1 MANNNRYSGQ
11 PTYSKDVCGLMRRI
25 NALESLVN
33 FLPLTQFS
41 EVVDFDVY
49 DGRLYCLCWEKETS
63 EPANWVIRIYET
75 ATGAFVQK
83 YIVPIERMTA
93 GSSYTLPDEDEVFN
107 AYPRI
112 CVGGGFIYMP
122 GARRRDDQ
130 PNTWQDS
137 GRSDYWDQGGQGT
150 TYTAASSRGA
160 FWRFRLDGTDP
171 EMMLFDDLDFYW
183 DRNAV
188 NFDWTAPMRVPGG
201 GGFSGSGSV
210 TGHAWSTEY
219 YYFDRQ
225 IGQIGQIHYCDGR
238 IYGIVQGG
246 RANFLSFPADT
257 LYGQNTYDFSLKQ
270 NGLAS
275 QIFCVEGDFS
285 RAYPVVESAE
295 EVQIDSSTIGQYNYY
310 SVIPLPSPASAMA
323 CCPHGDYL
331 YFDGGGDQLPALSQL
346 LTYTPQFSRIL
357 ANGDEA
363 STPLNLHQA
372 FSPTLTS
379 LSVYPT
385 SSYGG
390 ASLVAKYHAAL
401 YATDGT
407 DLFALEYHP
416 GASGG
421 VTTKFRR
428 YTLGSGAF
436 VDEYDMSPAQIR
448 MVDGQLWCA
457 FRYNAGRLAGTSYDV
472 IQSYVDVYDPATMT
486 LVRRIIIGDPMGQ
499 TEWFAVS
506 NSSQTSMGTPDS
518 GVAVPDLERLAQSG
532 VIKSPLHITQMRE
545 ALVRLAPFFIAPSG
559 NPLHLNGTNDPENLY
574 ALAMGTRTNYGATG
588 GTRYSWTRALQD
600 MLENSI
606 VGVEGDGNNY
616 VCIRDHT
623 AQLSNKPGLGVN
635 WRTYW
640 RVFSSSEDTEG
651 RTTLIWTVDTFYGIH
666 KTYDIDIGEI
676 DEVVS
681 LLEYTPTGATP

>member
-75 ATGAFVQK
+75 ATGTFVQK

-122 GARRRDDQ
+122 GAFKRDDQ
-130 PNTWQDS
+130 PYGWQDS
-137 GRSDYWDQGGQGT
+137 GRSDYAFFGGH
-150 TYTAASSRGA
+150 YYRAKSRGA

-171 EMMLFDDLDFYW
+171 EMMHFDEKDFYNYPPSGNNDQDW
-183 DRNAV
+183 D
-188 NFDWTAPMRVPGG
+188 APFRAPGG
-201 GGFSGSGSV
+201 CGFSEFEYGYGGWFYTNMFYLDQKIGS
-210 TGHAWSTEY
+210 
-219 YYFDRQ
+219 
-225 IGQIGQIHYCDGR
+225 IGQIHYCDGR
-238 IYGIVQGG
+238 IYGIVRGK
-246 RANFLSFPADT
+246 RAVFESEVSDT
-257 LYGQNTYDFSLKQ
+257 LYGVSFLYSPGIER
-270 NGLAS
+270 NGLTTNL
-275 QIFCVEGDFS
+275 FCVEGDFS
-285 RAYPVVESAE
+285 RAFAVVESVE
-295 EVQIDSSTIGQYNYY
+295 ELRSDTNTLGEYNYY
-310 SVIPLPSPASAMA
+310 SVIPLPSPASTMA
-323 CCPHGDYL
+323 CCPNGDYL
-331 YFDGGGDQLPALSQL
+331 YFDGGGNQIPTASERII
-346 LTYTPQFSRIL
+346 YSPQFVRLL
-357 ANGDEA
+357 ANGTET

-372 FSPTLTS
+372 FSPTISSKGRWNTP
-379 LSVYPT
+379 LSQF
-385 SSYGG
+385 
-390 ASLVAKYHAAL
+390 VAKYHAAL

-407 DLFALEYHP
+407 DLFALEYHL

-436 VDEYDMSPAQIR
+436 VAEYDMSPVQIR
-448 MVDGQLWCA
+448 MVDGYLWCA

-532 VIKSPLHITQMRE
+532 VIKSPLHITQMRD